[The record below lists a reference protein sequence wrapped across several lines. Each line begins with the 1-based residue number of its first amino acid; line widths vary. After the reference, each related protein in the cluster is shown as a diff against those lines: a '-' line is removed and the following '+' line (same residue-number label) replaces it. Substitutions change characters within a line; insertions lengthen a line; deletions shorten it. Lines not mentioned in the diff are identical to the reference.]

1 MAMNDIP
8 GMDKPEITSLPRIS
22 DRISFLYIEHC
33 QINCQDSAITVTDD
47 SGTAYIPAAMFSVLL
62 LGPGTRITH
71 KAVELIGDSGMTI
84 LWVGEKGV
92 RFYAYGRSLTTHSR
106 LLVKQAKMVSNQRS
120 HAEVVRKMYQLRFPD
135 EDVKGLTI
143 QQLRGKEG
151 SRIRSVYRKA
161 AKEWDIPWN
170 GREYDPEQFESGTAV
185 NQALS
190 AGHACLYGLA
200 HSVIVALGCSPGLGF
215 VHVGHENSFV
225 YDIADLYKA
234 DTTIPLAFEI
244 ASEAP
249 DDLPSMVRRRTRDLL
264 YEKHILE
271 KMVKD
276 IYYLL
281 SDSDAEVP
289 EEASLYLWDDI
300 KGTVKNATSY

>member
-1 MAMNDIP
+1 MGMKDIP
-8 GMDKPEITSLPRIS
+8 GMVKPNISALPRIG
-22 DRISFLYIEHC
+22 DRISFLYIERC
-33 QINCQDSAITVTDD
+33 QINCQDSAITITDEA
-47 SGTAYIPAAMFSVLL
+47 GTAYIPAAMFSVLL

-92 RFYAYGRSLTTHSR
+92 RFYAYGRSLTMRTR
-106 LLVKQAKMVSNQRS
+106 LLLKQAKLVSNQRY
-120 HAEVVRKMYQLRFPD
+120 HAEVVRKMYQLRFQD
-135 EDVKGLTI
+135 EDVTGLTV

-151 SRIRSVYRKA
+151 SRVRAIYRKA
-161 AKEWDIPWN
+161 AKEWNIPWN
-170 GREYDPEQFESGTAV
+170 GREYDPDHFESGTAV

-225 YDIADLYKA
+225 YDVADLYKA
-234 DTTIPLAFEI
+234 DITIPLAFEV
-244 ASEAP
+244 ASETT
-249 DDLPSMVRRRTRDLL
+249 DDLPGTVRRRTRDLL

-271 KMVKD
+271 RMVKD
-276 IYYLL
+276 IQYLL
-281 SDSDAEVP
+281 NDSDDEDP

-300 KGTVKNATSY
+300 KGTVNNATSY